1 MLVFCKAKNE
11 WGKDCRIPL
20 VKVDLCG
27 NQRLC
32 TRIESVYPRFRMAGT
47 QIEVMCVSP
56 LSDIPTL
63 ISGMFLL
70 FEMGSR

>member
-27 NQRLC
+27 NQHLY
-32 TRIESVYPRFRMAGT
+32 TRIESIYRRLRMAGT
-47 QIEVMCVSP
+47 QIEVICVSP

-63 ISGMFLL
+63 TSVMLLL
-70 FEMGSR
+70 FEVGSC